1 MTVETDNQLSRREA
15 TLRSAALTS
24 LAGIALI
31 QAIQL
36 PPLFTEGRQLGVVA
50 LAAMAICIA
59 LGLALAA
66 LSASVTRQLWR
77 VVGGTAAVILL
88 GWVATHAFAVPG
100 LESDRGS
107 WATMPGLL
115 TGLLA
120 AVCLVVAAIA
130 APPGRAELR
139 GLAIGAGVA
148 VALTPAIAIALV
160 ALGPGTA
167 GGETVLASGGHLH
180 SHGSVENS
188 IVFQPL
194 PGGEGGQY
202 VFKTTAVPHHSPFAI
217 ALMAAAAFI
226 FIYGAVG
233 YLRRRSAPAEEQ
245 QSSLAGLDLN
255 GGLA

>member
-1 MTVETDNQLSRREA
+1 MP
-15 TLRSAALTS
+15 
-24 LAGIALI
+24 G
-31 QAIQL
+31 L
-36 PPLFTEGRQLGVVA
+36 PVAA
-50 LAAMAICIA
+50 LAAA
-59 LGLALAA
+59 
-66 LSASVTRQLWR
+66 
-77 VVGGTAAVILL
+77 
-88 GWVATHAFAVPG
+88 
-100 LESDRGS
+100 
-107 WATMPGLL
+107 
-115 TGLLA
+115 
-120 AVCLVVAAIA
+120 CLVVAAIA

-139 GLAIGAGVA
+139 GLAIAAGVT
-148 VALTPAIAIALV
+148 VALAPAVAIALV

-194 PGGEGGQY
+194 PGGGGQY
-202 VFKTTAVPHHSPFAI
+202 VFKATAVPHHSPFAI

-245 QSSLAGLDLN
+245 QASLAGLDLE

>member
-1 MTVETDNQLSRREA
+1 MTVETDTALSRREA
-15 TLRSAALTS
+15 ALRSAAITS

-36 PPLFTEGRQLGVVA
+36 PPLFAQGRQLAIVA

-59 LGLALAA
+59 LGFALAA
-66 LSASVTRQLWR
+66 TSASVTRQVWR
-77 VVGGTAAVILL
+77 VVGGTAAVTLL
-88 GWVATHAFAVPG
+88 GWVATHAFAIPG
-100 LESDRGS
+100 IEDDRGS
-107 WATMPGLL
+107 WDTMPGLPVAA
-115 TGLLA
+115 LA
-120 AVCLVVAAIA
+120 AACLVVAAIA

-139 GLAIGAGVA
+139 GLAIAAGVT
-148 VALTPAIAIALV
+148 VALAPAVAIALV

-194 PGGEGGQY
+194 PGGGGQY
-202 VFKTTAVPHHSPFAI
+202 VFKATAVPHHSPFAI

-245 QSSLAGLDLN
+245 QASLAGLDLE